1 MSHQKTF
8 CWQLSEN
15 FIENTESAP
24 PDESIVQRF
33 VRAVLIRCILPLK
46 PVLDDVY
53 DAADDASVIDTRGT
67 VRTGKERFDTL
78 QLAFRKDKTG
88 YACDTS
94 MPSAYPVFVPLKI
107 TSPDSRTIH
116 FYSC

>member
-53 DAADDASVIDTRGT
+53 DAADDASVIDTRST

-78 QLAFRKDKTG
+78 QLAFGKIKQGTH
-88 YACDTS
+88 APPPC
-94 MPSAYPVFVPLKI
+94 PLH
-107 TSPDSRTIH
+107 TL
-116 FYSC
+116 FLFL